1 MKIEPRPRLTV
12 REAEDLLQ
20 AYNKRRPKVDLQKKS
35 EDLLDFYKSIGL
47 KRTYALEQTEKD
59 RPQLHYEWT
68 RPRPK
73 RRLRRDW
80 RNKRVG
86 TSLPRTKVEEYLDLE
101 PELALSRR
109 EWRNKWADTSLPRTE
124 VEEYLYQEPKPNLA
138 SPHEWWRGSSK
149 DRKHN
154 GLFSIRDSTSPFKHP
169 APPIECTIFSRRTN
183 GPSWRDDEPP
193 ADAGSQWQT
202 LARPESSVPSSSDDD
217 DDVGERYVGLAH
229 YYQGAGRQPA
239 TYRPKPFR
247 FESPPPKRAAVS
259 PLHRR
264 RRWVGGSGDELTR
277 GPSPSSQ
284 DYYYELPC
292 CGRGRM

>member
-35 EDLLDFYKSIGL
+35 ENLLDFYKSIGL

-101 PELALSRR
+101 PELALS
-109 EWRNKWADTSLPRTE
+109 EGNGATSGQTPRSRAPRWKNTSTRSPNPTLPAHTNGGAAPPRT
-124 VEEYLYQEPKPNLA
+124 A
-138 SPHEWWRGSSK
+138 STTASSPSATAPARSSTQRLPSNALSSPAGPMDQAGATTNHQPTPGVSGRHWRGQSLRCPRPRTTTTMSVSVTSGSLTTTKAQAGSPRRTDRSPSASS
-149 DRKHN
+149 RRRP
-154 GLFSIRDSTSPFKHP
+154 S
-169 APPIECTIFSRRTN
+169 APPPL
-183 GPSWRDDEPP
+183 PS
-193 ADAGSQWQT
+193 T
-202 LARPESSVPSSSDDD
+202 
-217 DDVGERYVGLAH
+217 VG
-229 YYQGAGRQPA
+229 GAGW
-239 TYRPKPFR
+239 
-247 FESPPPKRAAVS
+247 E
-259 PLHRR
+259 
-264 RRWVGGSGDELTR
+264 
-277 GPSPSSQ
+277 GPGTS
-284 DYYYELPC
+284 
-292 CGRGRM
+292 